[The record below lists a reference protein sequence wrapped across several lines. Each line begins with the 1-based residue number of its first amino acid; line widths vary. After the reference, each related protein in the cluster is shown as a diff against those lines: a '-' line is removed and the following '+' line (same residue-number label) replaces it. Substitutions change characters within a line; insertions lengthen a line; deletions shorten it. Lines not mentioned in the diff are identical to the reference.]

1 MRTCSICKIE
11 KNKAEFRVK
20 TNGCLSS
27 FCRECSA
34 AYQKQYQEKNKER
47 LKEKKKHYHSQT
59 KEYRRWYTIK
69 KRYGLTKEEYENMLL
84 LQNNKCAICENTK
97 SGHRNTDEMVV
108 DHCHKTNKVRG
119 LLCNRCNTL
128 LGLIEDN
135 PTFMQNISK
144 YLNK

>member
-1 MRTCSICKIE
+1 MRTCSICKIK
-11 KNKAEFRVK
+11 KNSADFSLKN
-20 TNGCLSS
+20 NGCLSS
-27 FCRECSA
+27 FCKSCSRE
-34 AYQKQYQEKNKER
+34 YQKNYREKNKDI
-47 LKEKKKHYHSQT
+47 LKEKKKNYHSQT
-59 KEYRRWYTIK
+59 KDYRRWYTLK
-69 KRYGLTKEEYENMLL
+69 VRYGITKDDYNKILHS
-84 LQNNKCAICENTK
+84 QNGKCAICENTK

-135 PTFMQNISK
+135 PNFINNVSN